1 MEHTEIK
8 YIDGKKFSAQ
18 NRTHAVIIDQPED
31 NGGNDQGPTPPE
43 LFVDSLGSCIGVYV
57 LAFCKNTGLDPSG
70 MKIILDWEK
79 ASDKPSRIKS
89 ISAKIDLPNTDVGP
103 RKAALLKVA
112 ESCMIHETIKH
123 QPEIKIE
130 LT

>member
-1 MEHTEIK
+1 
-8 YIDGKKFSAQ
+8 
-18 NRTHAVIIDQPED
+18 
-31 NGGNDQGPTPPE
+31 
-43 LFVDSLGSCIGVYV
+43 
-57 LAFCKNTGLDPSG
+57 
-70 MKIILDWEK
+70 
-79 ASDKPSRIKS
+79 
-89 ISAKIDLPNTDVGP
+89 VGP